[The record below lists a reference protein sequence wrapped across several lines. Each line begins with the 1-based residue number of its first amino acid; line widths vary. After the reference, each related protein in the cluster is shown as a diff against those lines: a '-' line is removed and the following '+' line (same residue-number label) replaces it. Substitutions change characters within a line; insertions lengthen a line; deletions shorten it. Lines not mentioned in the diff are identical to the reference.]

1 MTKQFRTE
9 IIAVGTEL
17 LLGQI
22 ANTNAQWM
30 SEKLAAIGMNVF
42 HHSVVGDNLQRVKEQ
57 FQHSKNRADVI
68 IVTGGLGPTE
78 DDLTRE
84 AFQKIVKRDIIEHRP
99 SMEKIEAFYRKQKS
113 KMTPNNRKQAR
124 VFTGADVIENNVGM
138 APGMIVSENDT
149 TWIFLPGV
157 PREMKQ
163 MMSDKVMPYLQQLTG
178 ESSVIK
184 STMLRFIGIGESQ
197 LEDELSDII
206 QNQSNP
212 TIAPLA
218 QSEGIAI
225 RLTAKANTQEEA
237 TNLISKTKQ
246 QIQAKVGDHMYGA
259 DEQTIEE
266 NVFALLKAQNKYIGA
281 AESLTGGMFTEKL
294 IAVEGASKVSRG
306 GLVCYDTNVK
316 ENVLHI
322 SPETIRQ
329 YGTVSDEC
337 AAEMSRNIC
346 TLLDS
351 DIGISFTGAAGPDS
365 VEGHPPGTVFIAVY
379 DSSKVSIARKFT
391 FQGSR
396 QTIRK
401 KATLKGFEL
410 LYNLLK

>member
-1 MTKQFRTE
+1 MKQFRTE

-30 SEKLAAIGMNVF
+30 SEKLATIGMNVF
-42 HHSVVGDNLQRVKEQ
+42 HHSVVGDNLQRVREQ
-57 FQHSKNRADVI
+57 FQHSENRADVI

-84 AFQKIVKRDIIEHRP
+84 AFQEIANRDIIEHRP
-99 SMEKIEAFYRKQKS
+99 SMKKIEAYFRKQKS

-124 VFTGADVIENNVGM
+124 VFTGADVIENTVGM
-138 APGMIVSENDT
+138 APGMILSENDA

-163 MMSDKVMPYLQQLTG
+163 MMSDRVLPYLQQLTG
-178 ESSVIK
+178 ERSVIK

-206 QNQSNP
+206 QSQSNP

-218 QSEGIAI
+218 QSEGVAI
-225 RLTAKANTQEEA
+225 RLTAKANTEEEA
-237 TNLISKTKQ
+237 SNLISKTKL
-246 QIQAKVGDHMYGA
+246 QIQAKVGDHIYGA

-266 NVFALLKAQNKYIGA
+266 NVFALLKAQNKHIGA

-294 IAVEGASKVSRG
+294 IAIEGASEVCRG

-322 SPETIRQ
+322 SPETIGRH
-329 YGTVSDEC
+329 GTVSDEC
-337 AAEMSRNIC
+337 ATEMSRNIC

-365 VEGHPPGTVFIAVY
+365 VEGHPAGTVFIAIY
-379 DSSKVSIARKFT
+379 DGSKESIARKFT

>member
-163 MMSDKVMPYLQQLTG
+163 MMSDNVMPYLQQLTG

-266 NVFALLKAQNKYIGA
+266 NVFALLKAQNKHIGA

-294 IAVEGASKVSRG
+294 IAVEGASKVCLG

>member
-30 SEKLAAIGMNVF
+30 SEKLATIGMNVF
-42 HHSVVGDNLQRVKEQ
+42 HHSVVGDNLQRVREQ
-57 FQHSKNRADVI
+57 FQHSKSRADII

-84 AFQKIVKRDIIEHRP
+84 AFQKIAKRDIIEHRP
-99 SMEKIEAFYRKQKS
+99 SMEKIEAYFRKQRT
-113 KMTPNNRKQAR
+113 KMTVNNRKQAR
-124 VFTGADVIENNVGM
+124 VFTGADVIENTVGM
-138 APGMIVSENDT
+138 APGMIVSEDDT

-163 MMSDKVMPYLQQLTG
+163 MMLDKVMPYLQQLTG

-237 TNLISKTKQ
+237 LSLISNTKL
-246 QIQAKVGDHMYGA
+246 QIHAKVGDYIYGA
-259 DEQTIEE
+259 DEQSIEE
-266 NVFALLKAQNKYIGA
+266 NVFNLLKAQNKYIGA
-281 AESLTGGMFTEKL
+281 AESLTGGMFTDKL
-294 IAVEGASKVSRG
+294 IAVESASEVCRG

-316 ENVLHI
+316 ENVLHVL
-322 SPETIRQ
+322 PETIRQ
-329 YGTVSDEC
+329 HGTVSEEC
-337 AAEMSRNIC
+337 ALEMSRNIC
-346 TLLDS
+346 ALLES
-351 DIGISFTGAAGPDS
+351 DIGISFTGVAGPDS
-365 VEGHPPGTVFIAVY
+365 VEGHPAGTVFIAI
-379 DSSKVSIARKFT
+379 DNGSKERTAKKFT
-391 FQGSR
+391 FQGDR

>member
-30 SEKLAAIGMNVF
+30 SEKLATIGMNVF
-42 HHSVVGDNLQRVKEQ
+42 HHSVVGDNLQRVREQ
-57 FQHSKNRADVI
+57 FEHSKSRADII

-84 AFQKIVKRDIIEHRP
+84 AFQKIAKRDIIVHRP
-99 SMEKIEAFYRKQKS
+99 SMEKIEAFYRNQKS

-124 VFTGADVIENNVGM
+124 VFTGADVIENTVGM

-237 TNLISKTKQ
+237 SNLISKTRL

-294 IAVEGASKVSRG
+294 IAVEGTSKVCRG

-329 YGTVSDEC
+329 FGTVSDEC
-337 AAEMSRNIC
+337 AAEMARNIC

-365 VEGHPPGTVFIAVY
+365 VEGHPPGTVFIAIY
-379 DSSKVSIARKFT
+379 DGSNDSIVRKYT

-396 QTIRK
+396 QAIRK